1 MIILLSSKQSS
12 VSKTFIETNLLF
24 SSNLSMSL
32 LPVGKIDTIPV
43 QNIIFQ
49 FIIVKHFLWMMFAY
63 FVIDYGLCTIF
74 EAFLV
79 FVFDVDTCL
88 F

>member
-1 MIILLSSKQSS
+1 
-12 VSKTFIETNLLF
+12 
-24 SSNLSMSL
+24 MSL
-32 LPVGKIDTIPV
+32 LPVGNFYTIPA
-43 QNIIFQ
+43 QNIIVQ
-49 FIIVKHFLWMMFAY
+49 FIIVEHFLWVMFAY
-63 FVIDYGLCTIF
+63 FVIDCGLNTIF